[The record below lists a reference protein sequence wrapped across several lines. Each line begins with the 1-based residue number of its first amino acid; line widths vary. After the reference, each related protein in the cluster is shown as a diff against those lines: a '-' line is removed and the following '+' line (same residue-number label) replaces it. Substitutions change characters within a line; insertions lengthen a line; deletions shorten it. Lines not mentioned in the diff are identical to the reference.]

1 MDVFRRFSWQNA
13 LLLTS
18 SGILAGLSA
27 PGYESLLG
35 FNQSGIFALLAW
47 VAFVPSLLWVCR
59 QTGTKSILLAG
70 FWVGLLYSGLYQA
83 WFLDIHPM
91 TWLGFDDLSSR
102 LIAGLGL
109 LFLAAQT
116 GIIFAILFW
125 LFGRLKNPCLRIFL
139 FPFLWVMAFASLNA
153 TAFSLPWPLL
163 EITQMN
169 TPIMRLIAHAVTGS
183 GLCVLMVFNA
193 ALCVALLQKSESSG
207 RLSSRSV
214 SILAFICPVVLPG
227 ALMFGS
233 MLLPSPGAGPNTHVD
248 SKKWPSTVAVVQANL
263 PIEVVRSDTLSRR
276 YVDAAYINPVE
287 KAVFPKG
294 TLLIYPEEG
303 VVPGW
308 VRRQDPLENPY
319 FKRLEQLA
327 QQKNISIAV
336 GVSLLDSTQ
345 GDRYNALAFIEP
357 TPPTLNPSP
366 AKGEGDNVSLH
377 YQFYLKRRLVP
388 FGESI
393 PYGLGGQLAK
403 LLSYFNVSYDPAF
416 KSGMAPKRSFEMG
429 LWKVGPLICFEL
441 IDALPWKTGFSWDYQ
456 RQKANLLVTSANL
469 GWFHQ
474 NPLLRAQFL
483 AFARLR
489 ATETHLTLLLAANTG
504 PSVIVDELGN
514 VKLEDK
520 KNMFFQHKSDILLY
534 NGQKAWHLSQSW

>member
-13 LLLTS
+13 LLLTG
-18 SGILAGLSA
+18 SGVLAGLSA

-35 FNQSGIFALLAW
+35 FKHSGTLALLAW

-59 QTGTKSILLAG
+59 QTRTKHSLFAG
-70 FWVGLLYSGLYQA
+70 FWVGLVYGGMYQA

-91 TWLGFDDLSSR
+91 TWLGFDELSSR

-109 LFLAAQT
+109 LFLAAQS
-116 GIIFAILFW
+116 GIVFAFLFW
-125 LFGRLKNPCLRIFL
+125 IFSRLKKSWLRIFM
-139 FPFLWVMAFASLNA
+139 FPFLWVIAFAALNA
-153 TAFSLPWPLL
+153 TAFSLPWPLV
-163 EITQMN
+163 EITQMS
-169 TPIMRLIAHAVTGS
+169 TPIMRLIAHTLTGS

-193 ALCVALLQKSESSG
+193 ALCVALLQKLENAK
-207 RLSSRSV
+207 RLSSCSV
-214 SILAFICPVVLPG
+214 LALAFIAPALLPG
-227 ALMFGS
+227 ALMLGS
-233 MLLPSPGAGPNTHVD
+233 MLLPSQGAGANRHVD
-248 SKKWPSTVAVVQANL
+248 SKKWPSAVAVVQANL
-263 PIEVVRSDTLSRR
+263 PIEIVRSDSLSRR
-276 YVDAAYINPVE
+276 YVDAAYINPVD
-287 KAVFPKG
+287 KASLPKG

-308 VRRQDPLENPY
+308 VLRQDPLENPY

-336 GVSLLDSTQ
+336 GVSLLDSIQ
-345 GDRYNALAFIEP
+345 GDRYNALAFIDSSGAEV
-357 TPPTLNPSP
+357 PS
-366 AKGEGDNVSLH
+366 

-393 PYGLGGQLAK
+393 PYGLGGKLAK
-403 LLSYFNVSYDPAF
+403 LLEGFNVSYDAAF
-416 KSGMAPKRSFEMG
+416 KSGMTQKRPFNMG
-429 LWKVGPLICFEL
+429 LWKAGPLICFEL

-456 RQKANLLVTSANL
+456 QQQANLLVTSANL

-489 ATETHLTLLLAANTG
+489 AAETHMPLLLAANTG
-504 PSVIVDELGN
+504 PSVILDELGN